1 MTMTVELVIAI
12 GTALTGIIGSVGV
25 ILIAL
30 LGKKVAQV
38 EKQGNSVSLELK
50 RNNMVYARRLA
61 EATNVLGDIQLA
73 NDTRDAYEE
82 AVKQNEKL

>member
-1 MTMTVELVIAI
+1 MTVELVIAI